1 MAAITP
7 IIYTWEAQNTAG
19 DTKRKVTSA
28 IVLIGMCTGNV
39 GTPGL
44 HWLSQELII
53 SIHIAANIPQVIGPQ
68 LFSTSQAPEYRPGLI
83 ACLIMFV
90 TVAVFAV

>member
-39 GTPGL
+39 GTRSTLDVPRTGI
-44 HWLSQELII
+44 HE
-53 SIHIAANIPQVIGPQ
+53 SILVLTFHRSLARSCSPPPKLQ
-68 LFSTSQAPEYRPGLI
+68 STAL
-83 ACLIMFV
+83 A
-90 TVAVFAV
+90 